1 MGRKITDFNGIK
13 KPVDGVNLYGN
24 IKNDPGGTSVDET
37 SNSDVQ
43 VFFQRMAALAGVALN
58 SLPED
63 AINGFQFTTALNTL
77 WANRL
82 NGMAEAAGSPTGT
95 FVPVVMSGLA
105 PVSAGYTA
113 GYFFYNG
120 KFYFAPAFVNTTFPT
135 LGQSVV
141 IGLGSVDGQPVVVSA
156 GVSTTVTPGAGS
168 FNYENRVSWS
178 DAVGLTALTIPW
190 TDVTLN
196 SGWAHGTVHFQ
207 YSVDVMGRVYLR
219 GWVIGGPTPSAS
231 IATLPTAARPAKD
244 AAFAYFG
251 TVSGIQG
258 VYAARITSAGVISAT
273 NGSNDVY
280 YFDGTVYLNN

>member
-95 FVPVVMSGLA
+95 FVPVIMSGLA

-120 KFYFAPAFVNTTFPT
+120 KFYFAPAFVNSTFPT

-141 IGLGSVDGQPVVVSA
+141 IGLGGIDGQPVVVSA
-156 GVSTTVTPGAGS
+156 GVSTTVTPDAGS
-168 FNYENRVSWS
+168 FNYENRVSWAAS
-178 DAVGLTALTIPW
+178 VGLLVPGW

-196 SGWAHGTVHFQ
+196 SGWSHGTSHFQ
-207 YSVDVMGRVYLR
+207 YRVDVAGRVFLR
-219 GWVIGGPTPSAS
+219 GEAIAGGGATVSV
-231 IATLPTAARPAKD
+231 ATLPTTARPAKD
-244 AAFAYFG
+244 STVVGYG
-251 TVSGIQG
+251 KVSGTTG
-258 VYAARITSAGVISAT
+258 VYPTSITAAGVVSNT
-273 NGSNDVY
+273 NGGGDLY
-280 YFDGTVYLNN
+280 YFDGVTYFNN